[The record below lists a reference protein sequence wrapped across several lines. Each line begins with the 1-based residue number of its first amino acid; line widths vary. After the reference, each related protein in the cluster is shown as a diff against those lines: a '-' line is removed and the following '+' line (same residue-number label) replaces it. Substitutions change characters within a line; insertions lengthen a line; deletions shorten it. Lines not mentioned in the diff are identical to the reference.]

1 MEPKVFDD
9 LEEMETWAKNS
20 PGKVTRHLLSAWEE
34 VIENE
39 DLESVTVVRCQPD
52 EYFEDMNIV
61 VEQNEAEEA
70 LEELL
75 QESIDREDYEAAR
88 DITKLQEKLK

>member
-20 PGKVTRHLLSAWEE
+20 PGKVTRHLLSAWEK